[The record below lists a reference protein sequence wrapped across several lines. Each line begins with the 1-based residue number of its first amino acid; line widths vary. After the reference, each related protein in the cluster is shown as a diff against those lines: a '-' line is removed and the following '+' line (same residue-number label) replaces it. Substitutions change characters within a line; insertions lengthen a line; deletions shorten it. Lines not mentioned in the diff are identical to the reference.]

1 MDKTNVRLN
10 IHTFL
15 SWICIAMIFIIVP
28 IFFITNLKPYYY
40 SRFENYGVYEEFSA
54 YLIDRST
61 VNTKLSEVTN
71 YIQNAKTI
79 IDTDFFSYEDQ
90 LHLKDVRAIVI
101 ALYSILLLSLTI
113 LLIQRIKVK
122 ANLRILT
129 KFSKYYILTI
139 VPLFVLINTYFDF
152 FFEIAHRLVFT
163 NEYWLLDPK
172 TSNLI
177 KMFPQNIFYEI
188 FLIIFISNILLHG
201 IFIFIVI
208 YKHEKPSR
216 K

>member
-15 SWICIAMIFIIVP
+15 SWICIALIFLIVP
-28 IFFITNLKPYYY
+28 IFFITNLKSYYY
-40 SRFENYGVYEEFSA
+40 SRFENYGVYEEFSV

-71 YIQNAKTI
+71 YIQNTKNI

-139 VPLFVLINTYFDF
+139 IPLLVLINRYFDF

-163 NEYWLLDPK
+163 NEYWLLDPN

-208 YKHEKPSR
+208 YKHEKPGR